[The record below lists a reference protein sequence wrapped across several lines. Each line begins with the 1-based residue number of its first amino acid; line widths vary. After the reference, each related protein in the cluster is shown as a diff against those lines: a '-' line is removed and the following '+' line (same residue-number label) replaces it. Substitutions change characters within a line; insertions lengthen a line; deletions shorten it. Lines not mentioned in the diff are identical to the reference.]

1 VGGAYL
7 NWVEY
12 RRLGVGYGLMRILAF
27 SDIHGYTEAVR
38 RLVSEVSKEKFDCI
52 VFAGDFTN
60 AWFDGLKE
68 GRKQM
73 GEITSLIESL
83 GKPFYFI
90 YGNRDFYPPF
100 GKVECQIG
108 KNINSEDYP
117 IGDYTL
123 TNKIKALDSS
133 KILVTHSLHPSLKS
147 TQSKSLAYL
156 YGHDHV
162 GRIYKNYVDL
172 GFLYRGR
179 KAHGAIESLF
189 GCYWF
194 VDVDNGKTQFEN
206 HSWQMKEAVCH
217 PHKDQGTFYIP
228 YYWKKCSFCYD
239 ENEYRL
245 NF

>member
-1 VGGAYL
+1 
-7 NWVEY
+7 
-12 RRLGVGYGLMRILAF
+12 MRILAF
-27 SDIHGYTEAVR
+27 SDIHGHTEAVK
-38 RLVSEVSKEKFDCI
+38 RLVSEVSKERFDYI

-73 GEITSLIESL
+73 GEITPVIESL
-83 GKPFYFI
+83 GKPLYYI
-90 YGNRDFYPPF
+90 YGNRDFSPRDAFYDRNKRKRF

-108 KNINSEDYP
+108 ENMNSKDCS

-147 TQSKSLAYL
+147 TQAKSLVYL
-156 YGHDHV
+156 YGHDHI
-162 GRIYKNYVDL
+162 GRTYKNYVDL

-194 VDVDNGKTQFEN
+194 IDVDNGKTQVEN
-206 HSWQMKEAVCH
+206 HSWQMKESVCH
-217 PHKDQGTFYIP
+217 IHKDQGTFYIP
-228 YYWKKCSFCYD
+228 YYWKKSCPLCYD